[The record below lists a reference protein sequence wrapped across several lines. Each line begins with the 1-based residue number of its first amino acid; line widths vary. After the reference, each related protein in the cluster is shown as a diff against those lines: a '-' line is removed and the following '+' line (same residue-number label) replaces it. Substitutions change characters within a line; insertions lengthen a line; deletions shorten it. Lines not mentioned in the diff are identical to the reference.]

1 MDFKENNIEWVTG
14 LKDETKI
21 TLTLSSKRF
30 INKVKGIC
38 SEHPEDT
45 KLIENGDGTIYAE
58 LPIGCLKI
66 SYPNKRELTEEE
78 KEELRERIKLARK
91 KRA

>member
-14 LKDETKI
+14 LKDEAKI

-30 INKVKGIC
+30 INKVKRIC
-38 SEHPEDT
+38 SEHPKDA
-45 KLIENGDGTIYAE
+45 KFVENDDGTVYAE
-58 LPIGCLKI
+58 LPIACLKI

>member
-1 MDFKENNIEWVTG
+1 MK
-14 LKDETKI
+14 K
-21 TLTLSSKRF
+21 
-30 INKVKGIC
+30 IC
-38 SEHPEDT
+38 SEHPGDT

>member
-1 MDFKENNIEWVTG
+1 MDYKESNIEWATG
-14 LKDETKI
+14 LKDEDKI
-21 TLTLSSKRF
+21 TLSLSSKRF
-30 INKVKGIC
+30 INKVKKIC

-58 LPIGCLKI
+58 LPIDCLKI
-66 SYPNKRELTEEE
+66 YHPRKVELTEEQKE
-78 KEELRERIKLARK
+78 KLRQRMRAIHK

>member
-14 LKDETKI
+14 LKDEAKI

-30 INKVKGIC
+30 INKVKRIC
-38 SEHPEDT
+38 SEHPKDT
-45 KLIENGDGTIYAE
+45 KLVENDDGTVYAE
-58 LPIGCLKI
+58 LPIACLKI

>member
-1 MDFKENNIEWVTG
+1 MDYKENNIEWVTG
-14 LKDETKI
+14 LKDEAKI

-30 INKVKGIC
+30 INKVKKIC

-66 SYPNKRELTEEE
+66 FYPRKIELTEER
-78 KEELRERIKLARK
+78 KEELREQMKSMHK

>member
-1 MDFKENNIEWVTG
+1 MDYKENNIEWVTG
-14 LKDETKI
+14 LKDEDKI
-21 TLTLSSKRF
+21 TLSLSSKRY
-30 INKVKGIC
+30 INKVKKIC

-45 KLIENGDGTIYAE
+45 KVIENDDGTIYAE